1 METEN
6 NKKKE
11 NIKAKIAA
19 YLIIMLVGVF
29 LLSYSLTT
37 IITYL
42 HNYKTYP
49 QVNGT
54 IVGYS
59 LGEHNEKNM
68 IISYEVNGEE
78 FKIQSTFKEE
88 DNYPVGNLI
97 VVRYNEKN
105 PENYILGNETLNI
118 GMVIIGAAS
127 CVFGLLGMLSV
138 YTNNK
143 KEKKDTK
150 GEE

>member
-1 METEN
+1 MEKE
-6 NKKKE
+6 NKKK
-11 NIKAKIAA
+11 NGKVKVAV

-37 IITYL
+37 IVTYL
-42 HNYKTYP
+42 HNYKHYP

-59 LGEHNEKNM
+59 LGEKNEKSM

-78 FKIQSTFKEE
+78 YKIQSTFKEE
-88 DNYPVGNLI
+88 ENFPVGNLI
-97 VVRYNEKN
+97 VVRYDKEN
-105 PENYILGNETLNI
+105 PELYILGNEKLNFGLVVI
-118 GMVIIGAAS
+118 GTAS
-127 CVFGLLGMLSV
+127 SVFGLLGMLSV